1 MALGDVL
8 MPALLH
14 LVILHVV
21 NILHLQQPSHH
32 PDHHQR
38 QKKLTLV
45 MHHEPSGPG
54 VALEKSTI
62 PEKSGSSG
70 SWMGEKGRSG
80 SGPGPAREEERE
92 RAVRT
97 SPAWNNNNDEGG
109 QHAGNILLHTILQ
122 NTTNKTQAIISA
134 FGSVTD

>member
-21 NILHLQQPSHH
+21 NILDLQHNTNTIYQP
-32 PDHHQR
+32 R
-38 QKKLTLV
+38 QTHCLTLV
-45 MHHEPSGPG
+45 MHQEPSGPG

-109 QHAGNILLHTILQ
+109 QHTGNILLHTILQ